1 MRRMTLLLV
10 TLLVVLVIA
19 VPLFSAC
26 GKEEKA
32 TPTPVATATPKVTPT
47 PAATA
52 TPKVTPTPVAI
63 ATPKVTPLTGD
74 SIVLDSISPAT
85 GTRLEA
91 GKSVEVTAQV
101 SYSLNSFS
109 DAVLS
114 LLYSEFP
121 YWEDQPNFTPFA
133 QKTVTKGSGTVTI
146 TGQFEAPVTSDFNL
160 VAFLA
165 KGGNES
171 RPIASKTAAAY
182 STGVVAT
189 IKPGS
194 KLPSPPQPPPS
205 PDCYGNSLRLM
216 TYNVAML
223 TDPASNEDEYQMDD
237 TERADIIADNILK
250 EQHDVIVL
258 NEVFNDDAKD
268 EFVGKLGGTYPNYVY
283 KLDDSSNLDQDSGLM
298 LFSRYPFAPL
308 PKDTYKA
315 DYDDVTASSPSS
327 PNYIWKDVAWLM
339 FDACQTWDCWANKGV
354 GMVRIKIPCTGTYV
368 NVAFTHLQASYGSDS
383 PTEAAY
389 AEGIRYNQLMNI
401 AKVIKGTLTDDQLA
415 TEQIYLMGD
424 LNINGNQ
431 FNMEPMQG
439 SSKSEW
445 TSIFNSGE
453 FFSTVLKDSW
463 AFQTSPDDPGQTTGG
478 DFPFFPGGKKDGER
492 LDYIL
497 YSPAATT
504 TLPSLAGAGRVGYCV
519 QYLSKAWELAD
530 DDGSQQY
537 SDHLSVKA
545 DINLQ
550 AAYCNPL
557 QAYVVN
563 PQPDELV
570 NGLITYPG
578 SMQWYRIDE
587 PGSYSIKVGGQ
598 VEFQVYAADDL
609 SRPILNYHGEESKLG
624 LKFVM
629 PEAPFYVRV
638 FAPDRSWHGAYN
650 ISFHKHRGGYPED
663 SITLLPARPQTYQMP
678 SMPLNSED
686 AVWFDF
692 QTDVSDNN
700 EYPQLQFL
708 LNYQQSN
715 MFIFQLLDSS
725 EAVISVP
732 GDISESPTNVGF
744 EALMKRANLSKGKYY
759 LKVLPKIA
767 NPSGKEFSI
776 EWLTTLTYFI
786 ARTLDGNIQSD
797 TFGDDTIYALIQMD
811 PAEGGY
817 HAYNLG
823 DFDEGTQKGV
833 TAETG
838 GVRKFVQNMWIQLV
852 EIDCDEDNENWVN
865 NPSAVQTQKIIWDDV
880 LCGDDWW
887 EEKHLDTLAP
897 DQYQLQPQSLT
908 WKDGDDY
915 EYVMVVQLARDLNDI
930 Q

>member
-1 MRRMTLLLV
+1 MRRMSVLLV

-19 VPLFSAC
+19 VPLLSAC
-26 GKEEKA
+26 GEKEEA
-32 TPTPVATATPKVTPT
+32 TPTPAATTKPKVTPT

-52 TPKVTPTPVAI
+52 K
-63 ATPKVTPLTGD
+63 PKVTPLTGD

-85 GTRLEA
+85 GTRVEA
-91 GKSVEVTAQV
+91 GKTVEVTAQV
-101 SYSLNSFS
+101 SYSLDSLS

-133 QKTVTKGSGTVTI
+133 QQRVTKGSGTVTI
-146 TGQFEAPVTSDFNL
+146 AGQFEAPNTAGINL
-160 VAFLA
+160 VAFMA
-165 KGGNES
+165 KNDGS
-171 RPIASKTAAAY
+171 RSIASKTAAVY
-182 STGVVAT
+182 STGAVAT
-189 IKPGS
+189 IKPDS
-194 KLPSPPQPPPS
+194 KLPSPPQPPPPP

-223 TDPASNEDEYQMDD
+223 ATGDSNEDIYLMDD
-237 TERADIIADNILK
+237 TERAAIIADNILK
-250 EQHDVIVL
+250 EEHDIIVL
-258 NEVFNDDAKD
+258 AETFHDAGKDVF
-268 EFVGKLGGTYPNYVY
+268 VSKLSGTYPHYIY
-283 KLDDSSNLDQDSGLM
+283 KLDDDSDLDQDSGLM

-315 DYDDVTASSPSS
+315 DLDDVTASSSSS
-327 PNYIWKDVAWLM
+327 PNYIWKDVAWM
-339 FDACQTWDCWANKGV
+339 VFDDCQSWDCWANKGV
-354 GMVRIKIPCTGTYV
+354 GLVRIKVPCTGSYV

-383 PTEAAY
+383 ATEAELAV
-389 AEGIRYNQLMNI
+389 ATRHKQLVDI
-401 AKVIKGTLTDDQLA
+401 EKVIKGTLTDNQLA

-431 FNMEPMQG
+431 FNMEPLYW
-439 SSKSEW
+439 SNKSEW
-445 TSIFNSGE
+445 TTRFDSGE
-453 FFSTVLKDSW
+453 FFATVLKDSW
-463 AFQTSPDDPGQTTGG
+463 AFQTSPADPGQTTGG
-478 DFPFFPGGKKDGER
+478 GFPFFPGSEKDGER

-497 YSPAATT
+497 YSSAAMTAS
-504 TLPSLAGAGRVGYCV
+504 PSLAGVPGYCV

-530 DDGSQQY
+530 DDGSQHY
-537 SDHLSVKA
+537 SDHFALKA

-557 QAYVVN
+557 EAHVVN
-563 PQPDELV
+563 PQPDEFV

-587 PGSYSIKVGGQ
+587 PGSYSIKVSATGGE
-598 VEFQVYAADDL
+598 VEFQVYESDDL
-609 SRPILNYHGEESKLG
+609 SRPIKNYHGEVTEWG

-638 FAPDRSWHGAYN
+638 FAPDRSWHGEYH
-650 ISFHKHRGGYPED
+650 ISFHKHRGGSYAD

-708 LNYQQSN
+708 LSYQQSN
-715 MFIFQLLDSS
+715 MFSFQLLNSS
-725 EAVISVP
+725 KAVLSVP

-744 EALMKRANLSKGKYY
+744 ETLMKRANLSKGKYY
-759 LKVLPKIA
+759 LKILPKIP

-776 EWLTTLTYFI
+776 EWRTTLTYFI
-786 ARTLDGNIQSD
+786 ARTLDCGIQSD
-797 TFGDDTIYALIQMD
+797 TFGDDTIYALIQVD

-838 GVRKFVQNMWIQLV
+838 GVRKYVQNIWVQLW
-852 EIDCDEDNENWVN
+852 EIDCDEDNDAWVS
-865 NPSAVQTQKIIWDDV
+865 NPGAVQTQTTYWDDPA
-880 LCGDDWW
+880 CGDDPF
-887 EEKHLDTLAP
+887 EKINLGSLAP
-897 DQYQLQPQSLT
+897 DQYELQQPQLG